1 MIFGG
6 IIMSSPIFAIYGDS
20 ISLDSY
26 PGGGWP
32 SRVATALQPAAM
44 YNHAIG
50 ASGLS
55 ATTPNNT
62 ITKLNE
68 PEWQHPDAEIAIV
81 WHGTNDWYWGAP
93 VGKIGEADKATY
105 AGAIEG
111 MVRQLRQIN
120 PQVKIV
126 WMTPI
131 LRCQPPH
138 EIDASA
144 STEAW
149 DTPNRIGATMR
160 DYVDVLTEQSRR
172 LCFPLIDLRRLT
184 GFSPENKHLYYRDI
198 AHPSEAGFDRIADLI
213 ARHLKMW
220 YL

>member
-1 MIFGG
+1 MK
-6 IIMSSPIFAIYGDS
+6 SPIIAIYGDS
-20 ISLDSY
+20 ISTSSY
-26 PGGGWP
+26 PCGGWP
-32 SRVATALQPAAM
+32 TRIANSLQPAQL

-62 ITKLNE
+62 ITKINE
-68 PEWQHPDAEIAIV
+68 PQWQHPDAEIVLV
-81 WHGTNDWYWGAP
+81 WHGTNEWYWGAP
-93 VGKIGEADKATY
+93 VGKVGQTDEGTY
-105 AGAIEG
+105 AGAIECL
-111 MVRQLRQIN
+111 VRKLRQIN
-120 PQVKIV
+120 PQVIIV

-131 LRCQPPH
+131 MRCQPPH
-138 EIDASA
+138 EIDAGA

-160 DYVDVLTEQSRR
+160 DYVDILTEQSRR
-172 LCFPLIDLRRLT
+172 LCFPVIDLRRLT
-184 GFSPENKHLYYRDI
+184 GFSAENKHLYYRDI

-213 ARHLKMW
+213 TRHLKMW

>member
-1 MIFGG
+1 MQA
-6 IIMSSPIFAIYGDS
+6 PIFAIYGDS

-32 SRVATALQPAAM
+32 SRVAAALQPADM

-55 ATTPNNT
+55 ATTPNST
-62 ITKLNE
+62 ITKINE
-68 PEWQHPDAEIAIV
+68 LDWQHPDAEIAIV

-93 VGKIGEADKATY
+93 VGKVGEADENTY
-105 AGAIEG
+105 AGAIECL
-111 MVRQLRQIN
+111 VRKLRQIN
-120 PQVKIV
+120 PQVRIV

-138 EIDASA
+138 RIDASA
-144 STEAW
+144 SSEAW
-149 DTPNRIGATMR
+149 DTPNCTGATMR

-198 AHPSEAGFDRIADLI
+198 AHPSEAGFDRIAELI
-213 ARHLKMW
+213 ARHLRLW